1 MNLQQLLTFYSRPG
15 IYNPIGINKDNIK
28 SLEKIIYTHKN
39 INVYCYVCFY
49 DEQNKSKII
58 NRLKHYINSTIDYIK
73 PNLANDYFK
82 DLVILISLDPKKKEF
97 LKTNI
102 IEPANVNNGLTSFFH
117 DGLRH
122 IFIYRM
128 QDVYKV
134 LIHEMIHYFDADFRG
149 VKLQGITD
157 KLALTFIEKNGLN
170 YNEAFVEAMA
180 IYLYCLFSKNKIEYY
195 IERGMRV
202 AKAILSQP
210 DYVSK
215 GRMYQNTNGYSYYIC
230 RAALLLNVPMLLAVY
245 KSRNPV
251 DFVNLINKSMILFNN
266 EIDKYKPLKSMQVI
280 LEN

>member
-1 MNLQQLLTFYSRPG
+1 MNVQQLLTFYSRPG
-15 IYNPIGINKDNIK
+15 IYNPLSINKDSIK
-28 SLEKIIYTHKN
+28 SIEKIIYTHKN

-49 DEQNKSKII
+49 NEQNKNKII
-58 NRLKHYINSTIDYIK
+58 NLLKHYINSTIDYIK
-73 PNLANDYFK
+73 PKLGSFK
-82 DLVILISLDPKKKEF
+82 DNNLVILISLDSKKKEF

-102 IEPANVNNGLTSFFH
+102 IQPTNVNNGLTSFLH
-117 DGLRH
+117 DGTRH

-149 VKLQGITD
+149 IKLKGISD
-157 KLALTFIEKNGLN
+157 KLALTFIENNGIN

-180 IYLYCLFSKNKIEYY
+180 IYLYCLFSKKEMNSIV
-195 IERGMRV
+195 ERGMRV
-202 AKAILSQP
+202 AKAILTQP

-230 RAALLLNVPMLLAVY
+230 RAALLLNLPLLLAVY
-245 KSRNPV
+245 KSRNPT
-251 DFVNLINKSMILFNN
+251 DFVNLINKSMIMFNN